1 MTLSF
6 RPKRETHGDT
16 TTRRRRDYRN
26 VCAVV
31 QQTGLAACA
40 SASGRGDFDSGAAD
54 GGVRVADD
62 GTGWRMAVQELSSRI
77 ESGTL
82 VWISDES
89 GIAGVDGE
97 DVCSNRPAGVGVG
110 WMAHHPNS
118 GAANFFGIVADQYF
132 QASLDTRH
140 RGDRSSVVSGASIL
154 ALRNQLS

>member
-1 MTLSF
+1 MALSF
-6 RPKRETHGDT
+6 RPKREAHGDT

-31 QQTGLAACA
+31 RQTGLTACA
-40 SASGRGDFDSGAAD
+40 SASGRGDFDSEAAD
-54 GGVRVADD
+54 GGGRVADD
-62 GTGWRMAVQELSSRI
+62 GIGRRMAVQELSSCV

-110 WMAHHPNS
+110 
-118 GAANFFGIVADQYF
+118 
-132 QASLDTRH
+132 
-140 RGDRSSVVSGASIL
+140 
-154 ALRNQLS
+154 

>member
-16 TTRRRRDYRN
+16 TTRRSHDYRN

-40 SASGRGDFDSGAAD
+40 SASGRGDFDSGVAAVLRTMGL
-54 GGVRVADD
+54 GGEWRFKNYHPSRV
-62 GTGWRMAVQELSSRI
+62 

-82 VWISDES
+82 VWLSDES

-97 DVCSNRPAGVGVG
+97 DVGSNRPAGVGVG

-140 RGDRSSVVSGASIL
+140 RGDRSSAVSGASIL
-154 ALRNQLS
+154 ALRDQLS